1 MFCPANF
8 CAFIG
13 AGRVVYSDAMNVAE
27 SIWNKL
33 TRVVVFLLL
42 LAGLMGIGVWYL
54 PLVRHNVRLRQQLEQ
69 LDKQVE
75 QERQSKQEQEGA
87 IQTLRDP
94 RAAERLIRNQLL
106 YAKPGETVIR
116 FEEPITNASPTR

>member
-1 MFCPANF
+1 
-8 CAFIG
+8 
-13 AGRVVYSDAMNVAE
+13 MNVAE

-54 PLVRHNVRLRQQLEQ
+54 PLIRQNVRLRKQLEQ
-69 LDKQVE
+69 LDRQVE
-75 QERQSKQEQEGA
+75 QERQTKKEQEAA
-87 IQTLRDP
+87 IQALRDP
-94 RAAERLIRNQLL
+94 KAIDRLIRNQLL

-116 FEEPITNASPTR
+116 FEEPITNSFPPR